1 MTVELSTVLGWAMVG
16 CAAFPCAMTAWN
28 LLVYRRP
35 PRSGEPLTVQD
46 RVDVCIPARNE
57 AANIEACVQGVLAS
71 IEVPVRACVY
81 DDQSAD
87 ATPEI
92 LRRLAA
98 SDARVIQ
105 VPTQALPEGWNG
117 KQWGC
122 ERMGR
127 ASDAAWLLFTD
138 ADVRLDPRAVAAAVR
153 FAQRSGS
160 DLVSTFPHEICGSLG
175 EALMVPMIHFVLLGY
190 LPMGFM
196 RRDRRPALAAGCGQF
211 LLVRGEVW
219 RRSGGHAAFKASMHD
234 GIKLPR
240 SVRAAGGRT
249 DLFDGT
255 DLVSC
260 RMYRGFAQSWRGF
273 VKNAYEGLGSI
284 GTLLFFTIMH
294 VVGHLLPWAVVLAA
308 LAGAAWGRSLIG
320 GAMAAM
326 ALALLTRV
334 MLAVRF
340 RQPWSAVALHP
351 VGVALMTAIQWA
363 SLWVATRGRR
373 EWKGRVAG
381 A

>member
-1 MTVELSTVLGWAMVG
+1 MTVEPATVIGWAMFG
-16 CAAFPCAMTAWN
+16 CAAVPCLMTAWN
-28 LLVYRRP
+28 LLLYRRP
-35 PRSGEPLTVQD
+35 PLTGEPLGVQD

-71 IEVPVRACVY
+71 AQVPVRACVY
-81 DDQSAD
+81 DDQSTD
-87 ATPEI
+87 ATLEI
-92 LRRLAA
+92 LIRLAA
-98 SDARVIQ
+98 TDARVIR
-105 VPTQALPEGWNG
+105 VPTDPLPAGWNG

-127 ASDAAWLLFTD
+127 ASDATWLLFTD
-138 ADVRLDPRAVAAAVR
+138 ADVRMDPRAVAAAVR
-153 FAQRSGS
+153 FALRSGS
-160 DLVSTFPHEICGSLG
+160 DLVSTFPREVCGSLG
-175 EALMVPMIHFVLLGY
+175 EALAVPMIHFVLLGY

-211 LLVRGEVW
+211 LLVRREVW
-219 RRSGGHAAFKASMHD
+219 QRSGGHAAFKASMHD

-240 SVRAAGGRT
+240 SVRAAGGQT

-255 DLVSC
+255 ELVSC
-260 RMYRGFAQSWRGF
+260 RMYRGFGQSWRGF

-284 GTLLFFTIMH
+284 GTLLFFTTMH
-294 VVGHLLPWAVVLAA
+294 VVGHLTPWMIVVVSLAGVGWARAMVGHAA
-308 LAGAAWGRSLIG
+308 LAI
-320 GAMAAM
+320 
-326 ALALLTRV
+326 ALAYLTRL

-340 RQPWSAVALHP
+340 RQPWSAVLLHP
-351 VGVALMTAIQWA
+351 VGVALMTAIQWT
-363 SLWVATRGRR
+363 SLWVASRGRR